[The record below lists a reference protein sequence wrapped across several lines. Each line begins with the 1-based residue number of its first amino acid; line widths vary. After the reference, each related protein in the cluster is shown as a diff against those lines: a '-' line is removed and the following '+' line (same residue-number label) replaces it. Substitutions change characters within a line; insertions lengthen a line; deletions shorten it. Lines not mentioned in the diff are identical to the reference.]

1 MSDKFSFLEEL
12 YRDVQPTREL
22 KLPTEDKPRATFV
35 FAVPDPKAHRELQ
48 RDIVSTKSK
57 EVLDDPYSVLN
68 LRAVVLTL
76 KDVVIDNQ
84 PKGVTLE
91 NNDEAREF
99 LESLPAGWDIPV
111 VNEAAYVIFNPTDVQ
126 ADVDFT
132 STP

>member
-1 MSDKFSFLEEL
+1 M
-12 YRDVQPTREL
+12 
-22 KLPTEDKPRATFV
+22 
-35 FAVPDPKAHRELQ
+35 PDPKALRELQ
-48 RDIVSTKSK
+48 RDIVSVKSK